1 MPEIVYGYSLK
12 NDKTYEKLVDDSH
25 LVINHI
31 VMPRGEGLPDHLT
44 NSNVYIL
51 MTKGELTIHFEN
63 KESRTYTMGQIINI
77 PYLAQLR
84 MENNCDTPAEFFVI
98 KVPNPKYIQEK
109 T

>member
-1 MPEIVYGYSLK
+1 M
-12 NDKTYEKLVDDSH
+12 
-25 LVINHI
+25 
-31 VMPRGEGLPDHLT
+31 
-44 NSNVYIL
+44 
-51 MTKGELTIHFEN
+51 LTIHFEN